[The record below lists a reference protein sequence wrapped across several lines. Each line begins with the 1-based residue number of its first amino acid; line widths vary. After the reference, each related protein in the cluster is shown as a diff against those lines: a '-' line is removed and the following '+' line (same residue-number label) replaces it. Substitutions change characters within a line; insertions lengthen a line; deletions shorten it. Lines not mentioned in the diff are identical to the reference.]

1 MGKLVTC
8 PKCYAHALQAGIPV
22 QCRYGKSRFANKVNR
37 GTSPIANHF
46 YVPSRKSFF
55 RTQILPEAGFFL
67 FLYMSKSKKIIIYI
81 FLIITL
87 GLFLTFLLTSNNKT
101 EDIVSNNETPNV
113 QKENTKEL
121 KSVPIEKVVEKGLQT
136 ILEVN
141 GTKYEGEVN
150 KEISVYDFMNQLRNE
165 SKITFKEKTYSGIGK
180 FIEEINGVKSDG
192 DNYWI
197 YYVNGVEASIGVS
210 NYKINPGDVVSWKYE
225 ENKY

>member
-1 MGKLVTC
+1 
-8 PKCYAHALQAGIPV
+8 
-22 QCRYGKSRFANKVNR
+22 
-37 GTSPIANHF
+37 
-46 YVPSRKSFF
+46 
-55 RTQILPEAGFFL
+55 
-67 FLYMSKSKKIIIYI
+67 MSKSKKIITYG
-81 FLIITL
+81 FIIIAL
-87 GLFLTFLLTSNNKT
+87 GLFLTFLLTLNNKA
-101 EDIVSNNETPNV
+101 EDIISNNETPNV

-165 SKITFKEKTYSGIGK
+165 GKITFKEKTYSGIGK